1 MLLTLY
7 DLIIFYLYPFYLSL
21 SLVLSFLVITLV
33 TAMQQ
38 VVLNFATSLPTH
50 ARKIQPHGRPATCII
65 TKNVRTAT
73 SLISST
79 R

>member
-7 DLIIFYLYPFYLSL
+7 DLIIFYLYLFYLSL

-38 VVLNFATSLPTH
+38 VFLNFAAS
-50 ARKIQPHGRPATCII
+50 
-65 TKNVRTAT
+65 
-73 SLISST
+73 
-79 R
+79 